1 MKKVEK
7 AYCDVCNDEVEYEV
21 RVEKNT
27 LRVKELTFEAVE
39 HIAYCKKCGEQ
50 LWVDEL
56 ERRNDIVVYDI
67 YKEKVGL
74 LTTSQIREIR
84 HKRGMTQKELALFL
98 GIGEKDI
105 ARYENGAIQ
114 SRSID
119 NMIRLVGDEHAYLEM
134 ARVFANTKKIRKTS

>member
-1 MKKVEK
+1 M
-7 AYCDVCNDEVEYEV
+7 
-21 RVEKNT
+21 
-27 LRVKELTFEAVE
+27 KELTFEAVE

-56 ERRNDIVVYDI
+56 ESRNQKVVYDI

-84 HKRGMTQKELALFL
+84 RKRGMTQKELALFL

-114 SRSID
+114 TRSID

-134 ARVFANTKKIRKTS
+134 TRVFANTKKVRKTS